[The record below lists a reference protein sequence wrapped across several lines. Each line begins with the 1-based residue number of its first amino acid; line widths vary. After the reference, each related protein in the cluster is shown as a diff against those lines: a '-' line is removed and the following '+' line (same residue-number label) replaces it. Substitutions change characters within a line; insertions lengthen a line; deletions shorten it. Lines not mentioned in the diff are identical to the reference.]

1 VRNREEMSISAE
13 DVAKWMVQQVEES
26 TSKRLE
32 QEYAV
37 VGIRNQF
44 GEQFLR
50 NGGTSIDSNVLAFF
64 RKLTPGTVVWDSRG
78 FWRKR
83 MSNDP
88 AGRRQA

>member
-1 VRNREEMSISAE
+1 MPISAE
-13 DVAKWMVQQVEES
+13 DVAKWMVQQLEES

-37 VGIRNQF
+37 VGIRKQF
-44 GEQFLR
+44 GEQFL
-50 NGGTSIDSNVLAFF
+50 NGGGASIDRAVLASF